1 MRTAQVRDTAGM
13 RAHLCLWRAVAS
25 SPSAPANAIRLA
37 GMPNVFPSF
46 HVATAFVLVL
56 FAPGK
61 VWRGVSLA
69 FLAATALATLSAG
82 EHYAIDLVAGLAF
95 GCFAASVEYRN
106 VRRSLGYLGV
116 VLSWPLAVRFEYPF
130 LFAHS
135 GLLRWLA
142 AVTVALAILEV
153 LREWRIP
160 AERAAEAATA
170 PGVELHR

>member
-1 MRTAQVRDTAGM
+1 
-13 RAHLCLWRAVAS
+13 
-25 SPSAPANAIRLA
+25 
-37 GMPNVFPSF
+37 MPNVFPSF

-106 VRRSLGYLGV
+106 VRRSSAQDINANGLGAM
-116 VLSWPLAVRFEYPF
+116 P
-130 LFAHS
+130 
-135 GLLRWLA
+135 
-142 AVTVALAILEV
+142 
-153 LREWRIP
+153 
-160 AERAAEAATA
+160 EA
-170 PGVELHR
+170 PESS